1 MTNATTPIATEGP
14 RAASAAGTIP
24 ALELIDVD
32 KAFGQLSVL
41 HGLNLD
47 VRAGERHA
55 VIGPNGA
62 GKSTL
67 FNLISGMFPPTD
79 GDIRLR
85 GKSIAGLSPHR
96 INRAGLS
103 RSFQITNIFH
113 RMSVFENLR
122 LGVMAGHGVRF
133 NLWSPVSGLN
143 RVNDEAREILSKVRL
158 AARGDRMAGDLTY
171 SEQRALEIGM
181 TLATGA
187 DVILL
192 DEPTAG
198 MSREE
203 TDYIV
208 ELIREVT
215 EGKTLLMVEHDMGVV
230 FSLCDRVSVLVY
242 GHILATDTPERIR
255 ENAKVQEAYLGEEAE

>member
-1 MTNATTPIATEGP
+1 MSMPLH
-14 RAASAAGTIP
+14 S
-24 ALELIDVD
+24 LQLIDVTKSFD
-32 KAFGQLSVL
+32 STIVIRGV
-41 HGLNLD
+41 NLEILT
-47 VRAGERHA
+47 GERHA

-67 FNLISGMFPPTD
+67 FNLVSGMFPPSS
-79 GDIRLR
+79 GEIRLR
-85 GKSIAGLSPHR
+85 GRSITGLPPHR
-96 INRAGLS
+96 INRGGLA

-122 LGVMAGHGVRF
+122 VGVMARHRVRYGLF
-133 NLWSPVSGLN
+133 RPVA
-143 RVNDEAREILSKVRL
+143 RMRRINDETREILALVRL
-158 AARGDRMAGDLTY
+158 DGRADHMAGDLTY

-181 TLATGA
+181 TLTTGA

-203 TDYIV
+203 TARAV
-208 ELIREVT
+208 ELIRDVT
-215 EGKTLLMVEHDMGVV
+215 KGKTLLIVEHDMSVV

-242 GHILATDTPERIR
+242 GQILATDTPERISANR
-255 ENAKVQEAYLGEEAE
+255 EVQQAYLGEEAAL

>member
-1 MTNATTPIATEGP
+1 MSSLSTSQPVLRLVGLKMSFGPIEVM
-14 RAASAAGTIP
+14 
-24 ALELIDVD
+24 E
-32 KAFGQLSVL
+32 
-41 HGLNLD
+41 GLNLD
-47 VRAGERHA
+47 VIAGERHA

-67 FNLISGMFPPTD
+67 FNLISGMFAPTE
-79 GDIRLR
+79 GEIFLN
-85 GKSIAGLSPHR
+85 GASIAGLPPHR
-96 INRAGLS
+96 INRAGLA

-122 LGVMAGHGVRF
+122 MGVLARHGVRY
-133 NLWSPVSGLN
+133 GLFRSVAGMRRIN
-143 RVNDEAREILSKVRL
+143 SETAEILARVGLEVRGHDL
-158 AARGDRMAGDLTY
+158 AGDLTY

-181 TLATGA
+181 TLSTGA

-203 TDYIV
+203 TEKAID
-208 ELIREVT
+208 LIRTVT

-242 GHILATDTPERIR
+242 GDIIATDTPSRISAMR
-255 ENAKVQEAYLGEEAE
+255 EVQEAYLGVEAL

>member
-1 MTNATTPIATEGP
+1 MSMPLH
-14 RAASAAGTIP
+14 S
-24 ALELIDVD
+24 LQLIDVTKSFD
-32 KAFGQLSVL
+32 STIVIRGVNLEVL
-41 HGLNLD
+41 T
-47 VRAGERHA
+47 GERHA

-67 FNLISGMFPPTD
+67 FNLVSGMFPPSS
-79 GDIRLR
+79 GEIRLR
-85 GKSIAGLSPHR
+85 GRSITGLPPHR
-96 INRAGLS
+96 INRGGLA

-122 LGVMAGHGVRF
+122 VGVMARHRVRYGLF
-133 NLWSPVSGLN
+133 RPVA
-143 RVNDEAREILSKVRL
+143 RMRRINDETREILALVRL
-158 AARGDRMAGDLTY
+158 DGRADHMAGDLTY

-181 TLATGA
+181 TLTTGA

-203 TDYIV
+203 TARAV
-208 ELIREVT
+208 ELIRDVT
-215 EGKTLLMVEHDMGVV
+215 KGKTLLIVEHDMSVV

-242 GHILATDTPERIR
+242 GQILATDTPERISANR
-255 ENAKVQEAYLGEEAE
+255 EVQQAYLGEEAAL

>member
-1 MTNATTPIATEGP
+1 MSTPLH
-14 RAASAAGTIP
+14 S
-24 ALELIDVD
+24 LQLIDVTKSFD
-32 KAFGQLSVL
+32 STIVIRGVNLEVL
-41 HGLNLD
+41 T
-47 VRAGERHA
+47 GERHA

-67 FNLISGMFPPTD
+67 FNLVSGMFPPSS
-79 GDIRLR
+79 GEIRLR
-85 GKSIAGLSPHR
+85 GRSITGLPPHR
-96 INRAGLS
+96 INRGGLA

-122 LGVMAGHGVRF
+122 VGVMARHRVRYGLF
-133 NLWSPVSGLN
+133 RPVA
-143 RVNDEAREILSKVRL
+143 RMRRINDETREILALVRL
-158 AARGDRMAGDLTY
+158 DGRADHMAGDLTY

-181 TLATGA
+181 TLTTGA

-203 TDYIV
+203 TARAV
-208 ELIREVT
+208 ELIRDVT
-215 EGKTLLMVEHDMGVV
+215 KGKTLLIVEHDMSVV

-242 GHILATDTPERIR
+242 GQILATDTPERISANR
-255 ENAKVQEAYLGEEAE
+255 EVQQAYLGEEAAL

>member
-1 MTNATTPIATEGP
+1 MS
-14 RAASAAGTIP
+14 ASPP
-24 ALELIDVD
+24 ALELVGVAKSFGAIPVVRGVD
-32 KAFGQLSVL
+32 LQIP
-41 HGLNLD
+41 
-47 VRAGERHA
+47 AGERHA

-67 FNLISGMFPPTD
+67 FNLVSGLFPLSG

-85 GKSIAGLSPHR
+85 GRSIAGLPPHR
-96 INRAGLS
+96 INRSGLA

-113 RMSVFENLR
+113 RLSVFENLR
-122 LGVMAGHGVRF
+122 IGVMARHGLRF
-133 NLWSPVSGLN
+133 GLFRPVA
-143 RVNDEAREILSKVRL
+143 RMRQVNEEARAILALVRL
-158 AARGDRMAGDLTY
+158 EARAEDLAGDLTY

-181 TLATGA
+181 TLTTGA

-203 TDYIV
+203 TDRAV

-215 EGKTLLMVEHDMGVV
+215 AGKTLLMVEHDMSVV

-242 GHILATDTPERIR
+242 GEILATDTPERISANR
-255 ENAKVQEAYLGEEAE
+255 AVQEAYLGEEPDESSGRDFGQDSGGEAAP

>member
-1 MTNATTPIATEGP
+1 MSTPLH
-14 RAASAAGTIP
+14 S
-24 ALELIDVD
+24 LQLIDVTKSFD
-32 KAFGQLSVL
+32 STIVIRGVNLEVL
-41 HGLNLD
+41 T
-47 VRAGERHA
+47 GERHA

-67 FNLISGMFPPTD
+67 FNLVSGMFPPSS
-79 GDIRLR
+79 GEIRLR
-85 GKSIAGLSPHR
+85 GRSITGLPPHR
-96 INRAGLS
+96 INRGGLA

-122 LGVMAGHGVRF
+122 VGVMARHRVRYGLF
-133 NLWSPVSGLN
+133 RPVA
-143 RVNDEAREILSKVRL
+143 RMHCINDETREILALVRL
-158 AARGDRMAGDLTY
+158 DGRADHMAGDLTY

-181 TLATGA
+181 TLTTGA

-203 TDYIV
+203 TARAV
-208 ELIREVT
+208 ELIRDVT
-215 EGKTLLMVEHDMGVV
+215 KGKTLLIVEHDMSVV

-242 GHILATDTPERIR
+242 GQILATDTPERISANR
-255 ENAKVQEAYLGEEAE
+255 EVQQAYLGEEAAL